1 MGQQQLPDEL
11 WVVDED
17 AEILAKSTFL
27 HTPVKRQE
35 NMYVAEQLQK
45 ITPSPSEG
53 GRILYVLEPVRND
66 WGRNVGGEFQALDY
80 AIEHLP
86 KIVNMNNVMLSLR
99 PHPSESTEKYEAYTH
114 QYSFIQMD
122 DSVDLAAA
130 ISRSN
135 VVIGVESF
143 ALTIALLANRPT
155 YSSLP
160 PWAPAI
166 RLPQKGIVQIRRMV
180 NVL

>member
-11 WVVDED
+11 WVFDED
-17 AEILAKSTFL
+17 AERLAKSTFF
-27 HTPVKRQE
+27 HIPVKRQE
-35 NMYVAEQLQK
+35 NFYVSEQLQK
-45 ITPSPSEG
+45 ITAPPAEG
-53 GRILYVLEPVRND
+53 TRILYALEPVRND

-86 KIVNMNNVMLSLR
+86 KIVNMDNVTLSLR
-99 PHPSESTEKYEAYTH
+99 PHPSELPEKYLAYPH

-122 DSVDLAAA
+122 DSVDLTTA

-143 ALTIALLANRPT
+143 ALTIALQANRPT

-166 RLPQKGIVQIRRMV
+166 RLPQKGIVQIQHIV
-180 NVL
+180 NEP